1 MPHRLIPVVALA
13 AFALAAPASAA
24 RPLVAIFYYPWYG
37 TPQVD
42 GAWEHWSQN
51 GHAPPGDLYS
61 SFYPAGGPYS
71 SSSPDVVAVQMAEIR
86 AAGIDEVV
94 TSWWG
99 RGSSTDVR
107 LALVVRE
114 AWRQHLGVAAQIE
127 PYPGRG
133 DTLPGDLAYLHA
145 LGIRDVFVYEP
156 QQLTAAQWAERRAS
170 LPAAMRYFAQ
180 TGYAGFAAAAR
191 FDGLYTYDPVTYG
204 GDDFA
209 RICAAASRMHLLCA
223 PSVGPG
229 YQGRRAGEDAAAKPR
244 RAGAT
249 YDSMWQGALAARPAL
264 VTITSFNE
272 WGEGTQIEPAA
283 ARRGYASYDGAWGMH
298 GAAANDAY
306 LARTAFWAARFHH
319 G

>member
-1 MPHRLIPVVALA
+1 VPIAFAALVL
-13 AFALAAPASAA
+13 ALAAPATAA

-51 GHAPPGDLYS
+51 GHAPPADLYS

-71 SSSPDVVAVQMAEIR
+71 SSDPAVVAAQMAQIR
-86 AAGIDEVV
+86 GAGIDEVV

-107 LALVVRE
+107 LPLVLRE
-114 AWRQHLGVAAQIE
+114 AWRHHLGVGVQVE

-133 DTLPGDLAYLHA
+133 DTLPGDLAYLRA
-145 LGIRDVFVYEP
+145 LGIRDVFVYRPED
-156 QQLTAAQWAERRAS
+156 LSAAQWSQRRAAFPS
-170 LPAAMRYFAQ
+170 TMRYFAQ
-180 TGYAGFAAAAR
+180 TGFAGFAAAAR

-204 GDDFA
+204 GDDFG
-209 RICAAASRMHLLCA
+209 RICAEARRVGVLCA

-229 YQGRRAGEDAAAKPR
+229 FQARRAGEDTLAKPR
-244 RAGAT
+244 RNGAT
-249 YDSMWQGALAARPAL
+249 YDSMWRAALAARPPI

-272 WGEGTQIEPAA
+272 WGEGTQIEPAV

-298 GAAANDAY
+298 GSRASGAY
-306 LARTAFWAARFHH
+306 LARTAYWTARFHH

>member
-1 MPHRLIPVVALA
+1 VARRLLLVALA
-13 AFALAAPASAA
+13 ALAFTAPASAA
-24 RPLVAIFYYPWYG
+24 RPLVAIFYYPWYS
-37 TPQVD
+37 TPRVD

-71 SSSPDVVAVQMAEIR
+71 SSNPDVVAAQMAEIR

-99 RGSSTDVR
+99 RGSTTDVR
-107 LALVVRE
+107 LPLVLRE
-114 AWRQHLGVAAQIE
+114 AWRHHLGVGAQIE

-133 DTLPGDLAYLHA
+133 DTLAGDLAYLRA

-156 QQLTAAQWAERRAS
+156 QNLTTAQWAQRRAS
-170 LPAAMRYFAQ
+170 FPSAMRYFAQ
-180 TGYAGFAAAAR
+180 TGLPGFAAAGH
-191 FDGLYTYDPVTYG
+191 FDGVYTYDPVTYG

-209 RICAAASRMHLLCA
+209 RICAEARRMKLLCA

-229 YQGRRAGEDAAAKPR
+229 YEGRRAGEVAEPKAR
-244 RAGAT
+244 RNGAT
-249 YDSMWQGALAARPAL
+249 YDSMWNGALAAHPSL

-272 WGEGTQIEPAA
+272 WGEGTQIEPAVS
-283 ARRGYASYDGAWGMH
+283 RRGYASYDGAWGMH
-298 GAAANDAY
+298 GRAASGAY
-306 LARTAFWAARFHH
+306 LARTAYWAAKFHH